1 MAAAGKPLE
10 EDDVISNVLTGLND
24 DAYNGFVA
32 AITALRQTNVLA
44 LVISTHNFYA
54 MRPYLKIKTLLEILQ
69 SMRQQEE
76 VGVATTVDMEVGV
89 ETSPTSNVATS
100 IVAMNNMAMSSIV
113 MITVEATIHMATKA
127 AMMGAAKGTTH
138 NSSLEVKTLSVK
150 FVAKLATLLSIARK
164 GFKKIIVARRSLLV
178 LPL

>member
-24 DAYNGFVA
+24 DAYNSFVA

-44 LVISTHNFYA
+44 LVISTHNFYP
-54 MRPYLKIKTLLEILQ
+54 MRPDLKIKTLLEILQ
-69 SMRQQEE
+69 SMWQQEE
-76 VGVATTVDMEVGV
+76 AGVATKVDVEVGV
-89 ETSPTSNVATS
+89 ETSPTSNVAT
-100 IVAMNNMAMSSIV
+100 NNMAMSSII
-113 MITVEATIHMATKA
+113 MITVEATIHVATKA
-127 AMMGAAKGTTH
+127 AMVGAAKGTTH
-138 NSSLEVKTLSVK
+138 NISLDVKTLSVK

-164 GFKKIIVARRSLLV
+164 GFRKIIVAQRSLLV